1 MELTVLLIDGDC
13 AHAAQVQQFL
23 FSVRPRWRVLHATDL
38 AGGQALHAQHL
49 PQMAMVAFEQAD
61 GDALQALEWLGST
74 MALVTVEAGQ
84 EELAALSMRA
94 GFADF
99 VVRSWQPGAS
109 HHLQPLPEQLES
121 LARQRAT
128 ERALAEHSRELHST
142 LSSISQGVISLDAQG
157 RVQLYNERALEL
169 LNIPEERL
177 QQQPFLRELV
187 AFQRDRG
194 EFDRTLYWPPGATV
208 GGIDGRNC
216 PSVYIRRTLEG
227 RYLEVRTHPERD
239 GRKVRTYTDVTDY
252 VQTQQ
257 QLGQSEQRWRSMTAL
272 SSDWF
277 WELDARLRFVHL
289 DGCPDALQ
297 HSLHTQ
303 YFWAKTL
310 WQQAHDASEE
320 IANRQQL
327 MARCEAFHD
336 WELCH
341 HDAQGQAT
349 WLSLS
354 GAPVWDAQG
363 VFTGY
368 RGVARNI
375 TERKQS
381 EVQMRRLAYRDD
393 LTELPNRAAMLQ
405 QIDAALER
413 SLQRGAG
420 ALLMLDVDHF
430 KGINDAM
437 GHRWGDALL
446 QEVARR
452 LQAWCRPGDVVGR
465 VGGDEFLVLIEALAP
480 DMAQAQAQASAMAVN
495 LMGMLG
501 QAFEL
506 QGRAVHASFGIGAA
520 SFQGRERSVDEM
532 RQRVELAL
540 SEAKAQGRNAWSVFD
555 PDLQRNLHARA
566 LLEADLHIALDR
578 GDFVLHYQPVVDDQG
593 RVLGAEALV
602 RWNHPERGMVPPG
615 QFIPAAEQLGLIFA
629 LDRWVLRQACEQ
641 LAAWARHP
649 ISAYW
654 TLAVNLSAQEFR
666 HADFLRRIQDI
677 LRDTGARPD
686 LLKLELTESL
696 MLEAVEESIAK
707 MQSLRAMGIRFSLDD
722 FGVGYSSLGYLK
734 RLPLSQLKI
743 DQSFVR
749 DVLLDANDAAIVRTV
764 IALGQSLGLEV
775 VAEGVETPGQL
786 EFLVRHG
793 CRRFQG
799 YLFGRPAEA
808 ETLLAQ

>member
-13 AHAAQVQQFL
+13 AHAEQVQQFL

-38 AGGQALHAQHL
+38 AGGQILHAQHL
-49 PQMAMVAFEQAD
+49 PQMAMVAFEQTD
-61 GDALQALEWLGST
+61 GDALQALRWLGST
-74 MALVTVEAGQ
+74 MALVMVEFGQ

-99 VVRSWQPGAS
+99 VVCPPQPGS
-109 HHLQPLPEQLES
+109 SQHLQPLPEQLES

-142 LSSISQGVISLDAQG
+142 LSSISQGVISMDAQG

-169 LNIPEERL
+169 LDIPEARME
-177 QQQPFLRELV
+177 QQPFLRELV
-187 AFQRDRG
+187 AFQRERG
-194 EFDRTLYWPPGATV
+194 EFDRALYWPPGATV
-208 GGIDGRNC
+208 GGIDGRYC
-216 PSVYIRRTLEG
+216 PSVYIRRTQEG

-257 QLGQSEQRWRSMTAL
+257 QLSQSEQRWRSMTAL

-277 WELDARLRFVHL
+277 WELDGRLRFVHL

-297 HSLHTQ
+297 QSLHTQ
-303 YFWAKTL
+303 YFWAQTL
-310 WQQAHDASEE
+310 WQQAYEASEK
-320 IANRQQL
+320 IAERQAL
-327 MARCEAFHD
+327 MARREAFHD

-341 HDAQGQAT
+341 HDGNDQLT

-354 GAPVWDAQG
+354 GTPVWDEEG

-375 TERKQS
+375 TERKQT
-381 EVQMRRLAYRDD
+381 EVAIRRLAYRDD

-405 QIDAALER
+405 QIDQALER
-413 SLQRGAG
+413 SLKHGAG
-420 ALLMLDVDHF
+420 ALLLLDVDHF

-437 GHRWGDALL
+437 GHSWGDALL

-452 LQAWCRPGDVVGR
+452 LRAWCRPGDVVGR

-480 DMAQAQAQASAMAVN
+480 DMAQAQARASAMAVS
-495 LMGMLG
+495 LMGVLD
-501 QAFEL
+501 QAYEL

-520 SFQGRERSVDEM
+520 GFWGRDRSVDDM
-532 RQRVELAL
+532 RQCVELAL
-540 SEAKAQGRNAWSVFD
+540 GEAKAQGRNAWSVFD
-555 PDLQRNLHARA
+555 PELQRSLRARA
-566 LLEADLHIALDR
+566 ALEADLHIALDR

-593 RVLGAEALV
+593 SVLGAEALV
-602 RWNHPERGMVPPG
+602 RWAHPERGMVPPG
-615 QFIPAAEQLGLIFA
+615 SFIPVAEQLGLIFA
-629 LDRWVLRQACEQ
+629 LDRWVLRQACLQ

-649 ISAYW
+649 ISACW

-666 HADFLRRIQDI
+666 HADFLCRIQDI

-696 MLEAVEESIAK
+696 MLEAVEDSIAK

-722 FGVGYSSLGYLK
+722 FGMGYSSLGYLK

-775 VAEGVETPGQL
+775 VAEGVETQGQL
-786 EFLVRHG
+786 EFLVRNG

-799 YLFGRPAEA
+799 YLFGRPDEA
-808 ETLLAQ
+808 EVMLAQ